1 MDYRYISVV
10 LTLFSLFYVK
20 VKEPFF
26 KAVTFIFTPTAILL
40 AALYIL
46 IRNVNNLN
54 IQNFNSV
61 FFTGG
66 IYMNLKLILRSVCCA
81 VILCIIFSTAGFC
94 GACNDI
100 EDRLLRFHIIA
111 NSDSKE
117 DQTLK
122 LKVRD
127 RITNYTDTLF
137 AQCHSKNEAIHIT
150 KKNLSSIESLAQKL
164 VVEEGFDYNVN
175 ASLTKMHFNTRVYD
189 DFTLPAGTYDA
200 VRIVIGNGEGHNW
213 WCVLYPS
220 VCVSAAKKD
229 IGSALS
235 EGETDIVKNSD
246 RYIIKFKLIEW
257 FEELFR

>member
-1 MDYRYISVV
+1 
-10 LTLFSLFYVK
+10 
-20 VKEPFF
+20 
-26 KAVTFIFTPTAILL
+26 
-40 AALYIL
+40 
-46 IRNVNNLN
+46 
-54 IQNFNSV
+54 
-61 FFTGG
+61 
-66 IYMNLKLILRSVCCA
+66 MNLKLILRSVCCA
-81 VILCIIFSTAGFC
+81 VVLCIIFSAAGFC

-127 RITNYTDTLF
+127 EVTKYTDKLF
-137 AQCHSKNEAIHIT
+137 ADCHSKSQAVSMT
-150 KKNLSSIESLAQKL
+150 RDNLSSIEAYAQE
-164 VVEEGFDYNVN
+164 VVNKEGYDYHVD
-175 ASLTKMHFNTRVYD
+175 AALTKMHFDTRVYD

-200 VRIVIGNGEGHNW
+200 LRIVIGNGGGHNW

-246 RYIIKFKLIEW
+246 RYIVKFKLIEW
-257 FEELFR
+257 FEEVFRS

>member
-1 MDYRYISVV
+1 
-10 LTLFSLFYVK
+10 
-20 VKEPFF
+20 
-26 KAVTFIFTPTAILL
+26 
-40 AALYIL
+40 
-46 IRNVNNLN
+46 
-54 IQNFNSV
+54 
-61 FFTGG
+61 
-66 IYMNLKLILRSVCCA
+66 MNLKLILRSVCCA
-81 VILCIIFSTAGFC
+81 VVLCIIFSAAGFC

-127 RITNYTDTLF
+127 EVTKYTDKLF
-137 AQCHSKNEAIHIT
+137 ADCHSKSQAVSMARD
-150 KKNLSSIESLAQKL
+150 NLSSIEAYAQE
-164 VVEEGFDYNVN
+164 VVNKEGYDYYVD
-175 ASLTKMHFNTRVYD
+175 AALTKMHFDTRVYD

-200 VRIVIGNGEGHNW
+200 LRIVIGNGGGHNW

-246 RYIIKFKLIEW
+246 RYIVKFKLIEW
-257 FEELFR
+257 FEEVFRS